1 MTLSFGTGIGPT
13 FITTGLYRARY
24 VLPNSGFFIDMK
36 CKQWFFVS
44 IFLKSLKEVF
54 C

>member
-24 VLPNSGFFIDMK
+24 VLPNFGLFIDMK
-36 CKQWFFVS
+36 
-44 IFLKSLKEVF
+44 
-54 C
+54 